1 MKKDE
6 QKLAE
11 LQRTNQA
18 LLEEMVE
25 ACQQYLVAKKHLGQ
39 TVYGTSDSGEV
50 EAAIYTAIST
60 LKIRSALV
68 LASLDKQDEL
78 AEKLEPAL
86 TET

>member
-18 LLEEMVE
+18 LLDEMVE
-25 ACQQYLVAKKHLGQ
+25 ACRQYLEAREHLGK
-39 TVYGTSDSGEV
+39 TVYGSSDSGGL
-50 EAAIYTAIST
+50 EAEIYTAIST

-68 LASLDKQDEL
+68 LASLDKQDDL
-78 AEKLEPAL
+78 AQKLEAAL
-86 TET
+86 THP

>member
-1 MKKDE
+1 MRE

-25 ACQQYLVAKKHLGQ
+25 ACTQYLEAKKHLGQ
-39 TVYGTSDSGEV
+39 NVYGTSDSGES

-60 LKIRSALV
+60 LKLRSALV

-78 AEKLEPAL
+78 SEKLASVL
-86 TET
+86 AKT